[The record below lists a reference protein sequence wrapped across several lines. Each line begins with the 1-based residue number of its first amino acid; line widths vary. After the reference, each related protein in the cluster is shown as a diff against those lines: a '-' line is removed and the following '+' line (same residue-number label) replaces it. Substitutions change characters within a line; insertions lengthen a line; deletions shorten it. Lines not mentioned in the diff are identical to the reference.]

1 MTLLNSTAPSGYGRT
16 NRTRIAVFVF
26 TYFLLTASICSAQA
40 PGSGIKIPAQ
50 LTTPGDITQI
60 QHIIFIVK
68 ENRTFDNYFGTYSG
82 ADGATTAVIST
93 GQVIPLGHTP
103 DQTPRD
109 ISGHGWYDAIAGT
122 DDGLMDQFDLI
133 PGASVNGDMLGLT
146 QLTQSDIPNYFAYAQ
161 NFVLADRMFSSMKGA
176 SWANHLYIVGAQAGG
191 AFTIPKTTVNSWGCD
206 ANPTASVQVWDDDDT
221 VTAPFPCFDFQTLAD
236 ELQAAGISWKFYAP
250 PQSDPAYVYSPLDGI
265 NHIRFGP
272 LWSTNVVSDTQFAI
286 DAKNGTLPAVS
297 WLVTRATTNEHPP
310 SGSCT
315 GENWTVSQMN
325 ALMQGADWSTSAVF
339 ITWDDFGGFYDHV
352 PPPALDKF
360 GLGPRVPLL
369 VISPY
374 AKTGYVSHT
383 QYEFSSVLKFIEER
397 FGLSPM
403 TPRDAQANDIT
414 DSFDFTQPAR
424 SPLLLQ
430 QRTCPFINKTGNVGV
445 QVVGKTLTS
454 KINFIN
460 RGANTLTING
470 VTASGDFTQTNN
482 CPPSLAKGGT
492 CGITVSFT
500 PAATGT
506 RIGTV
511 SVADSDITS
520 PQVTQL
526 TGTGTSIF
534 ITPPKQFGRVVVGS
548 SATQTYT
555 VTNYGFGSLTI
566 ASIDTRG
573 DFSQTNTCGTSVLS
587 KASCAITVKFSPVSS
602 GNRYGGFYLASDDAF
617 SPYEVVLQGTG
628 QAIAFAP
635 TKVTFASQ
643 TVGTTSSAQTVTV
656 TNPSKTAALVMGPIS
671 TTGNFSSTN
680 TCSATLAPGSR
691 CTISVVFTPTATG
704 TRTGVI
710 SVTSSDFNSP
720 ETVSLTG
727 TGS

>member
-1 MTLLNSTAPSGYGRT
+1 MTLLNSTAPSGHSLT
-16 NRTRIAVFVF
+16 NRIRIAVFVF

-40 PGSGIKIPAQ
+40 SGSGTKRPAQ
-50 LTTPGDITQI
+50 LAPPGDITQI
-60 QHIIFIVK
+60 QHIVFIVK
-68 ENRTFDNYFGTYSG
+68 ENRTFDNYFGTYAG

-122 DDGLMDQFDLI
+122 DGGLMDQFDLI

-206 ANPTASVQVWDDDDT
+206 ANPTASVQVWDSDDT
-221 VTAPFPCFDFQTLAD
+221 VSAPFPCFDFQTLAD

-297 WLVTRATTNEHPP
+297 WLVTRATSNEHPP

-315 GENWTVSQMN
+315 GENWTVGQMN

-339 ITWDDFGGFYDHV
+339 VTWDDFGGFYDHV
-352 PPPALDKF
+352 PPPTLDKF

-369 VISPY
+369 VVSPY

-403 TPRDAQANDIT
+403 TARDAEANDIT
-414 DSFDFTQPAR
+414 DSFDFTQSAR
-424 SPLLLQ
+424 APLILQ
-430 QRTCPFINKTGNVGV
+430 QRTCPFINTTANVGV
-445 QVVGKTLTS
+445 GVVGKTVTS
-454 KINFIN
+454 KRNFIN
-460 RGANTLTING
+460 RSGGTLTISG
-470 VTASGDFTQTNN
+470 ITASGDVSQTNT
-482 CPPSLAKGGT
+482 CTATLAKGAT
-492 CGITVSFT
+492 CSITVAFSPT
-500 PAATGT
+500 ATGGRT
-506 RIGTV
+506 GTITV
-511 SVADSDITS
+511 TDNDSSS
-520 PQVTQL
+520 PQVVQL

-534 ITPPKQFGRVVVGS
+534 LTPPKQFPRVVVGAFS
-548 SATQTYT
+548 SQIYT
-555 VTNYGFGSLTI
+555 MTNYGGAPLNISGI
-566 ASIDTRG
+566 STRG
-573 DFSQTNTCGTSVLS
+573 DFSDTTTCKAQLAPT
-587 KASCAITVKFSPVSS
+587 ASCNITVKFSPTSS
-602 GNRYGGFYLASDDAF
+602 GNRYGALFVRSNDAY
-617 SPYEVVLQGTG
+617 SPYVVVLQGGG
-628 QAIAFAP
+628 QAISLSP
-635 TKVTFASQ
+635 NKLTFASQ
-643 TVGTTSSAQTVTV
+643 VVGTTSTPQTVTI
-656 TNPSKTAALVMGPIS
+656 TNPSTTQSLVLGSVSTTGDFASNSNCPSSLLPGATCTIS
-671 TTGNFSSTN
+671 TT
-680 TCSATLAPGSR
+680 
-691 CTISVVFTPTATG
+691 FTPSAIG
-704 TRTGVI
+704 TRTGVT
-710 SVTSSDFNSP
+710 SVVSSDFNSP
-720 ETVSLTG
+720 AVLNLTG